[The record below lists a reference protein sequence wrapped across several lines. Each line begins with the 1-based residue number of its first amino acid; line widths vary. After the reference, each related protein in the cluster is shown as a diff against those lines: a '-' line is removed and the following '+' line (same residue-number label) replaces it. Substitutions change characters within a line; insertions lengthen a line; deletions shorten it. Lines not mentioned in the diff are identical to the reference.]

1 MIPATPEKTE
11 KPTIPVRYI
20 GVSGDTLGKGR
31 VFWATYAYEDLAALK
46 CHDKNDVYTLLP
58 PHLADEWRRL
68 REAED
73 AAFTSMFKV
82 WDDITIYADSPIT
95 LAFRDARAARITFEK
110 QHGIGGGA

>member
-46 CHDKNDVYTLLP
+46 CHDKNENSKHDCMVSY
-58 PHLADEWRRL
+58 
-68 REAED
+68 
-73 AAFTSMFKV
+73 
-82 WDDITIYADSPIT
+82 
-95 LAFRDARAARITFEK
+95 FRVPLNSLNSIVLSF
-110 QHGIGGGA
+110 

>member
-1 MIPATPEKTE
+1 MKTR
-11 KPTIPVRYI
+11 KQTAWVN
-20 GVSGDTLGKGR
+20 V
-31 VFWATYAYEDLAALK
+31 
-46 CHDKNDVYTLLP
+46 TLLP